1 MDMLLMDI
9 MMPEMDGYETTQK
22 IRREHK
28 NNNLPYYCRDSE
40 SDER

>member
-1 MDMLLMDI
+1 MVLMDI

-28 NNNLPYYCRDSE
+28 NSTLPYHCSYCE
-40 SDER
+40 SDERR